1 MPEMNKDIEK
11 QRARRRA
18 CIAFFAAMVLYAGI
32 MMLSA
37 HDANALRVTMKRIV
51 FEGPVRTELIT
62 IVNNTAEEQVYRL
75 GWRNMRMTEDTS
87 LEYVKEGD
95 SLEGLMPAED
105 MIRYSPRRVVLPAG
119 ASQQV
124 RLMLRRPKDLAPGE
138 YRSHFWIQPEAEAV
152 KFDPNPDAPKDK
164 PSIQIKMLTGL
175 TLPVFV
181 RNGNLSASAGI
192 TNLKMAVAGGE
203 LHVTFDLNREGN
215 RSLYGD
221 MDFVCMGGGGET
233 IVKQLKGIAVY
244 TEITKR
250 SMKYDIPLPEGG
262 AGACQKIKVTYT
274 AEKDDPLFKGKVM
287 AEAAGG

>member
-1 MPEMNKDIEK
+1 MPEMNKDTAK
-11 QRARRRA
+11 KRAMLRA
-18 CIAFFAAMVLYAGI
+18 CVAFFAAVVFYAGVMI
-32 MMLSA
+32 LSA
-37 HDANALRVTMKRIV
+37 QDANALRVTMKRIV

-75 GWRNMRMTEDTS
+75 GWRMMRMTEDTS
-87 LEYVKEGD
+87 LEYVKEGE
-95 SLEGLMPAED
+95 STEGLMPAED
-105 MIRYSPRRVVLPAG
+105 MIRYSPRRVVLPPG

-181 RNGNLSASAGI
+181 RNGDLSASASI
-192 TNLKMAVAGGE
+192 TNLQMAIAGGS
-203 LHVTFDLNREGN
+203 LQVTFDLNREGN

-221 MDFVCMGGGGET
+221 MDFVCVGGGET
-233 IVKQLKGIAVY
+233 VVKQLKGIAVY

-250 SMKYDIPLPEGG
+250 HMKFDIPLPEGG
-262 AGACQKIKVTYT
+262 AGACQQVKVKYT
-274 AEKDDPLFKGKVM
+274 AEKEDTLFKGRIM
-287 AEAAGG
+287 AEAASG